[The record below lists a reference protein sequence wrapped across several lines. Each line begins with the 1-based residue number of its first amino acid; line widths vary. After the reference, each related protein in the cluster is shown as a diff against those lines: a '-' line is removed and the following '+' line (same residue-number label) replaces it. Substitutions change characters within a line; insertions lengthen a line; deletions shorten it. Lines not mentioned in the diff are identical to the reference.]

1 MKSGFAYA
9 AAISSC
15 ALYCLNGGS
24 DGALSR
30 WAPLVASCQ
39 CVLKE
44 LGELLQAGWD
54 VVCSSDGS
62 KVWGLL
68 VWTFVSRSSIS
79 VMSQVSRCLKR
90 C

>member
-44 LGELLQAGWD
+44 LGELLLN
-54 VVCSSDGS
+54 GS
-62 KVWGLL
+62 RRWRHFSALL
-68 VWTFVSRSSIS
+68 LDIMLRPF
-79 VMSQVSRCLKR
+79 
-90 C
+90 